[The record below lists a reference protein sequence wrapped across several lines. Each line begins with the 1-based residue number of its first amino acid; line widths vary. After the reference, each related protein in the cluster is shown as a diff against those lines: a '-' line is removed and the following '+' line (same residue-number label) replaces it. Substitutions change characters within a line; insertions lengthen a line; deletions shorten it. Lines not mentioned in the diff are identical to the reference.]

1 MTRIVLADD
10 HPIVRQGLRSLL
22 QKEPSFSVVG
32 EASDGLKIADLVDEP
47 RPTSSSWTS

>member
-22 QKEPSFSVVG
+22 EKEPGSVVG
-32 EASDGLKIADLVDEP
+32 EASDGLEGADVVG
-47 RPTSSSWTS
+47 